1 MEKCI
6 NSFRCRGR
14 VGKRAS
20 YYRAVV
26 EMELVDARQDR
37 ESDSLITPPAISNV
51 LVAWR
56 NPGHVDVPAGQR
68 LSSDTIL
75 FESS

>member
-1 MEKCI
+1 
-6 NSFRCRGR
+6 
-14 VGKRAS
+14 
-20 YYRAVV
+20 
-26 EMELVDARQDR
+26 MELVDARQDR